1 MAIMALAITA
11 MANTAMANMAMAVMV
26 MAIMAMDH
34 GALKPTPTSATGIQR
49 LAAMLVMIQWVA
61 GTATMKPRTGVSMG
75 MTTMAAGWVLGAR
88 TKAWEAVQL
97 PMADPSLRLVKMSAP
112 M

>member
-11 MANTAMANMAMAVMV
+11 MAITAMADMV

-61 GTATMKPRTGVSMG
+61 GTATTVYNR
-75 MTTMAAGWVLGAR
+75 
-88 TKAWEAVQL
+88 
-97 PMADPSLRLVKMSAP
+97 
-112 M
+112 

>member
-11 MANTAMANMAMAVMV
+11 MAITA

-61 GTATMKPRTGVSMG
+61 GTATTVFNR
-75 MTTMAAGWVLGAR
+75 
-88 TKAWEAVQL
+88 
-97 PMADPSLRLVKMSAP
+97 
-112 M
+112 